1 MRKTT
6 FFFTLLLG
14 LLFSVG
20 AWAQAVTVTVNDG
33 RLTPDTYGALN
44 SGKTMFT
51 SNAASGLEGLTV
63 SAAEVDRAAWYGYS
77 LTVKPSAGNVDEN
90 VTITAPTGYNIVAY
104 DINFRANSSGCTYNV
119 TVDGTTK
126 AIGIDKNIGFTA
138 NGINANS
145 TTFTI
150 HANSATPN
158 WLCITGMSVIVVPEN
173 KSITTEAWTLFP
185 TVNKTQGN
193 YSNVMVTTPSTQE
206 YYTMDFFDLWTSS
219 GGDNNNY
226 NSNNAAY
233 LIVSEKPSAGSL
245 TKNEALAVSRNNPYM
260 QAGTYDQL
268 ATRYFFDKPVLLKGG
283 TVYYLYFATALAANS
298 TDTYTLTNQRIAA
311 YPNGGANEN
320 WVQDGYGPQYATILT
335 AVDAPA
341 VTDMDGNELSESKYY
356 RIALP
361 GRDGIVAMTQNGN
374 NVNPQTWSGD
384 ATQIWKVKKDGAG
397 YKITAAQDG
406 DNKFWKEV
414 EFVEGNT
421 KVTATST
428 EAEARTWTVS
438 KVSTLNNTYNITA
451 DNGSGTTYY
460 FSNHGGGTNNMG
472 FYNGETGFDGGSL
485 FTFTAVEQ
493 SNYVCQTPAGTVL
506 RSGAAFVTATTES
519 APAISGWTISS
530 VTDGDPI
537 VFKYTNAAAT
547 TFAASIEESPAPTLN
562 GSTYEFAAGTAWYA
576 FRLHD
581 AGTYW
586 LKDNGAGGVTGADT
600 YDIDSNDNLWCFVGS
615 PTDGYQIYN
624 RNGKALSV
632 AAGANAQLGSATAT
646 IFDIFPSSAADGK
659 PCFWIKDAASGSSSY
674 LNYNNG
680 TNSLATYTDSD
691 NGSTLHAIEFQLDS
705 VYVYYG
711 ALANNV
717 GSLSNQDE
725 FNTAIN
731 AYAGAQS
738 ESNLDALIAAYK
750 AGTPIEFEDGQTYFV
765 VSRGNSAKLATTTDG
780 ARLTHTAISA
790 NPAYTYWKL
799 KKVGDNFTLQNLANG
814 KYVSI
819 PGTNSVITIAM
830 SNEAV
835 NLAIAATT
843 ALNFK
848 TVATATTAGKLLN
861 QAAQT
866 GTFADGVTVWEGP
879 ENANQWRFEVVNP
892 ATLTMLNPDAIANSN
907 AVGEADVYMSYANAT
922 GADVQLPDDVTVY
935 KVEAGG
941 STAEVTM
948 TEVDTRVVPS
958 GAGVVVKA
966 KNGVEIPLLATS
978 TAETLTGNVL
988 VPGNGSSPVDGF
1000 ILAYKRG
1007 ETTPK
1012 FYKMSS
1018 LTLGAD
1024 KAYLPSTYFGSSVQ
1038 AVSLNFGGLTGIESA
1053 QTEAQQDGQIFDLQ
1067 GRRVEK
1073 AQKGLYIVNGKKV
1086 LVK

>member
-6 FFFTLLLG
+6 FLFTLLLG

-20 AWAQAVTVTVNDG
+20 AWAQAVTVNVVSKGNPPSTTGSIAGSVGNKVYTSG
-33 RLTPDTYGALN
+33 SQSGLAGLTISGYDIDKFSDWNGNAWMAL
-44 SGKTMFT
+44 K
-51 SNAASGLEGLTV
+51 AASAVDTEGTI
-63 SAAEVDRAAWYGYS
+63 
-77 LTVKPSAGNVDEN
+77 
-90 VTITAPTGYNIVAY
+90 TITAPSGYKILSYQFNARTGS
-104 DINFRANSSGCTYNV
+104 SSGSSSV
-119 TVDGTTK
+119 TAGTTTK
-126 AIGIDKNIGFTA
+126 TLSQSVTEGFVVT
-138 NGINANS
+138 GVNAAS
-145 TTFTI
+145 TTFTMT
-150 HANSATPN
+150 HTS
-158 WLCITGMSVIVVPEN
+158 SVQWQGISDFSVTLIPED
-173 KSITTEAWTLFP
+173 KSLTQEAWTLFP
-185 TVNKTQGN
+185 TTDINGGS
-193 YSNVMVTTPSTQE
+193 YSKVKVTTPSNSE
-206 YYTMDFFDLWTSS
+206 YYTIDHFDLWTRTGNGASTS
-219 GGDNNNY
+219 Y
-226 NSNNAAY
+226 M
-233 LIVSEKPSAGSL
+233 LISESPYGYL
-245 TKNEALAVSRNNPYM
+245 TKNEVLAVSTNNP
-260 QAGTYDQL
+260 T
-268 ATRYFFDKPVLLKGG
+268 ATDVDKKALRYLFSEPVLLKGG

-547 TFAASIEESPAPTLN
+547 TFAANIEESPAPTLN

-615 PTDGYQIYN
+615 PTEGYKIYN

-674 LNYNNG
+674 LNYNSG
-680 TNSLATYTDSD
+680 AASLATYTDSD
-691 NGSTLHAIEFQLDS
+691 NGSTLYAIEFSLDS
-705 VYVYYG
+705 VFVYYG

-717 GSLSNQDE
+717 GSLSNQTD

-731 AYAGAQS
+731 AYALAQS

-819 PGTNSVITIAM
+819 PGTNSVTTIAM
-830 SNEAV
+830 SDAAV

-843 ALNFK
+843 ASNFK

-866 GTFADGVTVWEGP
+866 GTFTDGVTVWEGS

-892 ATLTMLNPDAIANSN
+892 ATLTMLNPDAIAASN

-935 KVEAGG
+935 KVETGG
-941 STAEVTM
+941 STDDVTM
-948 TEVDTRVVPS
+948 TEVDTKVVPS

-966 KNGVEIPLLATS
+966 KNGVAIPLLATS
-978 TAETLTGNVL
+978 TSEDLTGNVL

>member
-1 MRKTT
+1 
-6 FFFTLLLG
+6 
-14 LLFSVG
+14 
-20 AWAQAVTVTVNDG
+20 
-33 RLTPDTYGALN
+33 
-44 SGKTMFT
+44 
-51 SNAASGLEGLTV
+51 
-63 SAAEVDRAAWYGYS
+63 
-77 LTVKPSAGNVDEN
+77 
-90 VTITAPTGYNIVAY
+90 
-104 DINFRANSSGCTYNV
+104 
-119 TVDGTTK
+119 
-126 AIGIDKNIGFTA
+126 
-138 NGINANS
+138 
-145 TTFTI
+145 
-150 HANSATPN
+150 
-158 WLCITGMSVIVVPEN
+158 
-173 KSITTEAWTLFP
+173 
-185 TVNKTQGN
+185 
-193 YSNVMVTTPSTQE
+193 
-206 YYTMDFFDLWTSS
+206 MDFFDLWTST
-219 GGDNNNY
+219 GGN
-226 NSNNAAY
+226 NNAAY
-233 LIVSEKPSAGSL
+233 LIVSEKPYSNSFSL

-260 QAGTYDQL
+260 YVSYNSRNIDQL
-268 ATRYFFDKPVLLKGG
+268 ATRYFFDEPVLLKGG

-298 TDTYTLTNQRIAA
+298 TDTYTLTNQRIAT
-311 YPNGGANEN
+311 YPNGGATDNY
-320 WVQDGYGPQYATILT
+320 VQDNYGPQYSTILT
-335 AVDAPA
+335 AVNAPA
-341 VTDMDGNELSESKYY
+341 VTDMEGNELSESKYY

-361 GRDGIVAMTQNGN
+361 GRDGIVAMTQNVDS
-374 NVNPQTWSGD
+374 VNPQTWTGG

-414 EFVEGNT
+414 EFVVGNT
-421 KVTATST
+421 KVTANKT
-428 EAEARTWTVS
+428 EAEARTWTIS

-460 FSNHGGGTNNMG
+460 FSNHGGGNNNMG
-472 FYNGETGFDGGSL
+472 FYNSNTGYDGGSL

-493 SNYVCQTPAGTVL
+493 SNYVCQTLAGTVF
-506 RSGAAFVTATTES
+506 RTGTAFVTATTES

-530 VTDGDPI
+530 ATDGDPI
-537 VFKYTNAAAT
+537 VFKYTSAAAT
-547 TFAASIEESPAPTLN
+547 TFAANILSSTAPTLN
-562 GSTYEFAAGTAWYA
+562 GSTYEFANGTAWYA
-576 FRLHD
+576 FRMHN

-586 LKDNGAGGVTGADT
+586 LKDNGAGGVTGAGT
-600 YDIDSNDNLWCFVGS
+600 YDIDNNDNLWCFVGS
-615 PTDGYQIYN
+615 PTNGYQIYN

-632 AAGANAQLGSATAT
+632 ATGANAQLGSTAT
-646 IFDIFPSSAADGK
+646 TFDVLPSTVADGK
-659 PCFWIKDAASGSSSY
+659 PCFWILGAASGSSSY

-717 GSLSNQDE
+717 GSLSNQAD
-725 FNTAIN
+725 FNKAKEDYILTP
-731 AYAGAQS
+731 S

-750 AGTPIEFEDGQTYFV
+750 AGTPIEFVDGQTYFV
-765 VSRGNSAKLATTTDG
+765 VSVGNSAKLATTTDG

-819 PGTNSVITIAM
+819 PGTNSVTTIAM

-835 NLAIAATT
+835 NLAIAAGT
-843 ALNFK
+843 ALNYK
-848 TVATATTAGKLLN
+848 TLATATTADKLLN
-861 QAAQT
+861 QAANT
-866 GTFADGVTVWEGP
+866 ATFADGVTVWHGS
-879 ENANQWRFEVVNP
+879 ENANQWRFEEVNP
-892 ATLTMLNPDAIANSN
+892 AILTMLNPDAIAASN

-922 GADVQLPDDVTVY
+922 GADVQLPYDVTVY
-935 KVEAGG
+935 KVETGG
-941 STAEVTM
+941 STADVNM
-948 TEVDTRVVPS
+948 TEVDTKVVPS

-978 TAETLTGNVL
+978 TTEDLTGNVL

>member
-1 MRKTT
+1 M
-6 FFFTLLLG
+6 
-14 LLFSVG
+14 
-20 AWAQAVTVTVNDG
+20 
-33 RLTPDTYGALN
+33 AL
-44 SGKTMFT
+44 K
-51 SNAASGLEGLTV
+51 AASAVDTEGTF
-63 SAAEVDRAAWYGYS
+63 
-77 LTVKPSAGNVDEN
+77 
-90 VTITAPTGYNIVAY
+90 TITAPSGYKILSYQFNA
-104 DINFRANSSGCTYNV
+104 RTSSSSGTSSV
-119 TVDGTTK
+119 TAGTTTK
-126 AIGIDKNIGFTA
+126 TLSLDMTEGFVVT
-138 NGINANS
+138 GVNAAS
-145 TTFTI
+145 TTFTMT
-150 HANSATPN
+150 HTS
-158 WLCITGMSVIVVPEN
+158 SVQWQGISDFSVTLIPED
-173 KSITTEAWTLFP
+173 KSLTQEAWTLFP
-185 TVNKTQGN
+185 TTDINGGS
-193 YSNVMVTTPSTQE
+193 YSKVKVTTPSNSE
-206 YYTMDFFDLWTSS
+206 YYTIDHFDLWTRTGNGASTS
-219 GGDNNNY
+219 Y
-226 NSNNAAY
+226 M
-233 LIVSEKPSAGSL
+233 LISESPYGYL
-245 TKNEALAVSRNNPYM
+245 TKNEVLAVSTNNP
-260 QAGTYDQL
+260 T
-268 ATRYFFDKPVLLKGG
+268 ATDVDKKALRYLFSEPVLLKGG

-320 WVQDGYGPQYATILT
+320 WVQDGYGPKYATILT

-460 FSNHGGGTNNMG
+460 FSNYGGGTNNMG

-493 SNYVCQTPAGTVL
+493 SNYVCQTLAGTVF
-506 RSGAAFVTATTES
+506 RTFFFNDTATTES

-530 VTDGDPI
+530 ATDGDPI
-537 VFKYTNAAAT
+537 VFKYTSAAAT
-547 TFAASIEESPAPTLN
+547 TFAANILSSPAPTLN
-562 GSTYEFAAGTAWYA
+562 GSTYEFANGTAWYA
-576 FRLHD
+576 FRMHNE
-581 AGTYW
+581 GTYW
-586 LKDNGAGGVTGADT
+586 LKDNGAGGVTGAGT
-600 YDIDSNDNLWCFVGS
+600 YAIDNNDNLWCFVGS
-615 PTDGYQIYN
+615 QTNGYQIYN

-632 AAGANAQLGSATAT
+632 ATGANAVLSSDPATPAT
-646 IFDIFPSSAADGK
+646 TFDVLPSRVADGK
-659 PCFWIKDAASGSSSY
+659 PCFWILGAASGSSSY
-674 LNYNNG
+674 LNYNNS
-680 TNSLATYTDSD
+680 TNSLATWNDSD
-691 NGSTLHAIEFQLDS
+691 NGSTLFAIESPLEAVRAYF
-705 VYVYYG
+705 G
-711 ALANNV
+711 ARANNV
-717 GSLSNQDE
+717 GSLSNQAD
-725 FNTAIN
+725 FNKAKEDYILTP
-731 AYAGAQS
+731 S

-814 KYVSI
+814 KYLSI
-819 PGTNSVITIAM
+819 PGTNSVTTIAM
-830 SNEAV
+830 SDEAV
-835 NLAIAATT
+835 NLAIAAGT

-892 ATLTMLNPDAIANSN
+892 AILTMLNPDAIAASN

-922 GADVQLPDDVTVY
+922 GADVQLPYDVTVY
-935 KVEAGG
+935 KVETGG
-941 STAEVTM
+941 STDEVTM
-948 TEVDTRVVPS
+948 TEVDTKVVPS

-978 TAETLTGNVL
+978 TTEDLTGNVL

>member
-6 FFFTLLLG
+6 FLLTLLLG

-33 RLTPDTYGALN
+33 RLAPDTYGTKSL
-44 SGKTMFT
+44 GTTFT
-51 SNAASGLEGLTV
+51 SNAASGLAGLTIT
-63 SAAEVDRAAWYGYS
+63 AAVLDWHSVWYGS
-77 LTVKPSAGNVDEN
+77 CLVVKPSAGNADEN
-90 VTITAPTGYNIVAY
+90 VTITAPTGYKIVAY
-104 DINFRANSSGCTYNV
+104 DINFRAAGSACTYKV
-119 TVDGTTK
+119 TVDGTQKDIVT
-126 AIGIDKNIGFTA
+126 GTNTGFTA
-138 NGINANS
+138 NNINANS

-150 HANSATPN
+150 HANSETLN
-158 WLCITGMSVIVVPEN
+158 WLCITGMSVIVVPDG
-173 KSITTEAWTLFP
+173 KSVTTEAWTLFP
-185 TVNKTQGN
+185 TTGKNAGN
-193 YSNVMVTTPSTQE
+193 YNYVKVTTPSTQD
-206 YYTMDFFDLWTSS
+206 YYTMDFFDLWTST
-219 GGDNNNY
+219 GGD
-226 NSNNAAY
+226 NNAAY
-233 LIVSEKPSAGSL
+233 LIVSEKPYSNSFSL
-245 TKNEALAVSRNNPYM
+245 TKNEVLAVSRNNPYM
-260 QAGTYDQL
+260 YTGSYDQL

-283 TVYYLYFATALAANS
+283 TVYYLYFATGLAANS
-298 TDTYTLTNQRIAA
+298 TDTYTLVSQRIAA
-311 YPNGGANEN
+311 YGNGGATDNLLETN
-320 WVQDGYGPQYATILT
+320 FGPQYSTILT

-341 VTDMDGNELSESKYY
+341 VTDMEGNELSESKYY

-361 GRDGIVAMTQNGN
+361 GRAGIVAMTQNGD

-428 EAEARTWTVS
+428 EAEARTWTIS

-472 FYNGETGFDGGSL
+472 FYNSNTGYDGGSL
-485 FTFTAVEQ
+485 FTFTAVDQ

-506 RSGAAFVTATTES
+506 RSGAAFVSATTES

-547 TFAASIEESPAPTLN
+547 TFAANITSSPAPTLN
-562 GSTYEFAAGTAWYA
+562 GSTYEFANGTAWYA
-576 FRLHD
+576 FRMHN

-600 YDIDSNDNLWCFVGS
+600 YDIDNNDNLWCFVGS
-615 PTDGYQIYN
+615 LTDGYKIYN

-632 AAGANAQLGSATAT
+632 TAGGNAVLGSDPATT
-646 IFDIFPSSAADGK
+646 FDVFPSTAADGK
-659 PCFWIKDAASGSSSY
+659 PCFWILGAASGTSSY
-674 LNYNNG
+674 LNYNSG
-680 TNSLATYTDSD
+680 AASLATYTDSD
-691 NGSTLHAIEFQLDS
+691 NGSTLFAI
-705 VYVYYG
+705 VYPLEAVFAYAG
-711 ALANNV
+711 APANNV
-717 GSLSNQDE
+717 GSLSNQAD
-725 FNTAIN
+725 FNTAIS
-731 AYAGAQS
+731 AYALAQS
-738 ESNLDALIAAYK
+738 ESNLDAVIAAYK
-750 AGTPIEFEDGQTYFV
+750 AGTPIEFVDGQTYFV
-765 VSRGNSAKLATTTDG
+765 VSRGNSAKLASTTDG

-819 PGTNSVITIAM
+819 PGTESVTTIAM
-830 SNEAV
+830 SDEAV
-835 NLAIAATT
+835 NLAIAAST
-843 ALNFK
+843 ALNYK
-848 TVATATTAGKLLN
+848 TVATATTADKLLN
-861 QAAQT
+861 QAAT
-866 GTFADGVTVWEGP
+866 TTTFTDGVTVWHGS

-892 ATLTMLNPDAIANSN
+892 ATLTMLNPDAIAASN

-941 STAEVTM
+941 SIDEVTM
-948 TEVDTRVVPS
+948 TEVDTRVVPN

-978 TAETLTGNVL
+978 TTEDLTGNVL
-988 VPGNGSSPVDGF
+988 VPGTGSAVDGF

>member
-1 MRKTT
+1 M
-6 FFFTLLLG
+6 
-14 LLFSVG
+14 
-20 AWAQAVTVTVNDG
+20 
-33 RLTPDTYGALN
+33 
-44 SGKTMFT
+44 
-51 SNAASGLEGLTV
+51 
-63 SAAEVDRAAWYGYS
+63 
-77 LTVKPSAGNVDEN
+77 
-90 VTITAPTGYNIVAY
+90 
-104 DINFRANSSGCTYNV
+104 
-119 TVDGTTK
+119 
-126 AIGIDKNIGFTA
+126 
-138 NGINANS
+138 
-145 TTFTI
+145 
-150 HANSATPN
+150 
-158 WLCITGMSVIVVPEN
+158 
-173 KSITTEAWTLFP
+173 
-185 TVNKTQGN
+185 
-193 YSNVMVTTPSTQE
+193 
-206 YYTMDFFDLWTSS
+206 
-219 GGDNNNY
+219 
-226 NSNNAAY
+226 
-233 LIVSEKPSAGSL
+233 
-245 TKNEALAVSRNNPYM
+245 
-260 QAGTYDQL
+260 
-268 ATRYFFDKPVLLKGG
+268 LLKGG
-283 TVYYLYFATALAANS
+283 TVYYLYFATNLAANS
-298 TDTYTLTNQRIAA
+298 TDNYTLVRQRIAA
-311 YPNGGANEN
+311 YRHDGVTDNKL
-320 WVQDGYGPQYATILT
+320 QDDFEPQYSTILT
-335 AVDAPA
+335 AVNAPA

-361 GRDGIVAMTQNGN
+361 GRAGIVAMTQNGD

-421 KVTATST
+421 KVTANKT
-428 EAEARTWTVS
+428 EAEARTWTIS

-460 FSNHGGGTNNMG
+460 FSNHGGITKNMG
-472 FYNGETGFDGGSL
+472 FYNSNTSYDVGSL
-485 FTFTAVEQ
+485 FTFTATAVEK

-519 APAISGWTISS
+519 APAFSGWTISS

-547 TFAASIEESPAPTLN
+547 TFAASIKSSPAPTPN
-562 GSTYEFAAGTAWYA
+562 GSTYEFANGTAWYA
-576 FRLHD
+576 FRLHN

-600 YDIDSNDNLWCFVGS
+600 YAIDNNDNLWCFVGS
-615 PTDGYQIYN
+615 LTDGYQIYN

-632 AAGANAQLGSATAT
+632 TAGANAQLGSDPAT
-646 IFDIFPSSAADGK
+646 IFDVFPSTATDGK
-659 PCFWIKDAASGSSSY
+659 PCFWILGAASGSFSY
-674 LNYNNG
+674 LNYHKG
-680 TNSLATYTDSD
+680 DASLATWNDSD
-691 NGSTLHAIEFQLDS
+691 NGSTLYAIECPLEA
-705 VYVYYG
+705 V
-711 ALANNV
+711 LASYAPVNNV
-717 GSLSNQDE
+717 GSPSNQADRNKAKE
-725 FNTAIN
+725 DYILTP
-731 AYAGAQS
+731 S

-750 AGTPIEFEDGQTYFV
+750 AGTPIEFVDGQTYFV
-765 VSRGNSAKLATTTDG
+765 ISRGDSAKLATTTDG

-819 PGTNSVITIAM
+819 PGTEDVTTIAM
-830 SNEAV
+830 SDEAV
-835 NLAIAATT
+835 NLAIAAGT
-843 ALNFK
+843 ASYYK

-861 QAAQT
+861 QAANT
-866 GTFADGVTVWEGP
+866 GTFADGVTVWHGS

-892 ATLTMLNPDAIANSN
+892 AILTMLNPDAIANSN
-907 AVGEADVYMSYANAT
+907 AVGEADVYMSYANT
-922 GADVQLPDDVTVY
+922 GADVQLPYDVTVY
-935 KVEAGG
+935 KVETGG
-941 STAEVTM
+941 STADVNM
-948 TEVDTRVVPS
+948 TEVDTKVVPN

-978 TAETLTGNVL
+978 TTEDLTGNVL
-988 VPGNGSSPVDGF
+988 VPGNGSPVDGF

-1018 LTLGAD
+1018 LTLDDD

>member
-6 FFFTLLLG
+6 FLLTLLLG

-51 SNAASGLEGLTV
+51 SNAASGLAGLTV
-63 SAAEVDRAAWYGYS
+63 SAAAVDRASWYGYS
-77 LTVKPSAGNVDEN
+77 LTVKPSAGEVNEN
-90 VTITAPTGYNIVAY
+90 VTITAPAGYNIVAY
-104 DINFRANSSGCTYNV
+104 DINFRAAGSACTYKV
-119 TVDGTTK
+119 TVDGTQKDIVT
-126 AIGIDKNIGFTA
+126 DRNTGFTA
-138 NGINANS
+138 SGINANS

-150 HANSATPN
+150 HANSATLN
-158 WLCITGMSVIVVPEN
+158 WLCITGMSVIVVPDN

-185 TVNKTQGN
+185 TATKTQGN
-193 YSNVMVTTPSTQE
+193 YNNVKVTTPSTQE
-206 YYTMDFFDLWTSS
+206 YYTMDFFDLWTST
-219 GGDNNNY
+219 GGNSY

-233 LIVSEKPSAGSL
+233 LIVSEKPYTGSL

-260 QAGTYDQL
+260 EAGNYDKL

-283 TVYYLYFATALAANS
+283 TAYYLYFATAPLAANS
-298 TDTYTLTNQRIAA
+298 TDTYTLVSQRIAA
-311 YPNGGANEN
+311 YNHNGVTDNKL
-320 WVQDGYGPQYATILT
+320 QDNYEPQYSTILT
-335 AVDAPA
+335 AVNAPA

-361 GRDGIVAMTQNGN
+361 GRAGIVAMTQNGN
-374 NVNPQTWSGD
+374 NVNPQTWKGD

-397 YKITAAQDG
+397 YKITTAQDG
-406 DNKFWKEV
+406 DSKFWKEV
-414 EFVEGNT
+414 EFVEDST

-428 EAEARTWTVS
+428 EAEARTWTIS

-460 FSNHGGGTNNMG
+460 FSNFGGGNHNMG

-493 SNYVCQTPAGTVL
+493 SNYECQTPAGTVL
-506 RSGAAFVTATTES
+506 RSGAAFVAATTES

-547 TFAASIEESPAPTLN
+547 TFAANIISSPAPTLN
-562 GSTYEFAAGTAWYA
+562 GSTYEFANGTAWYA
-576 FRLHD
+576 FRLHN

-600 YDIDSNDNLWCFVGS
+600 YAIDSNDNLWCFVGS

-646 IFDIFPSSAADGK
+646 IFDVFPSSAADGK

-674 LNYNNG
+674 LNYNSVAA
-680 TNSLATYTDSD
+680 SLATYTDSD
-691 NGSTLHAIEFQLDS
+691 NGSTLYAIEFSLDS

-717 GSLSNQDE
+717 GSLSNQTE

-731 AYAGAQS
+731 AYALAQS

-819 PGTNSVITIAM
+819 PGTNSVTTIAM
-830 SNEAV
+830 SDAAV

-843 ALNFK
+843 ALNYK

-861 QAAQT
+861 QAAT
-866 GTFADGVTVWEGP
+866 TSTFTDGVTVWEGS

-892 ATLTMLNPDAIANSN
+892 AILTMLNPDAIAASN

-922 GADVQLPDDVTVY
+922 GADVQLPYDVTVY

-941 STAEVTM
+941 STADVNM

-978 TAETLTGNVL
+978 TTEDLTGNVL